1 MEKEIWKDVK
11 DYEGYYQISNL
22 GNVRCLDRTVIGKDG
37 RKQFKKGCNMK
48 IQHNKKVNIYE
59 VGLYKN
65 NKRKMCKIHRLVAGA
80 FIENDN
86 PENKITVNHKDG
98 NRSNN
103 CVNNL
108 EWASYS
114 ENEKHAYS
122 VLNRPVVREG
132 KTKKPTIII
141 NKDDGLG
148 LRRFCKSVAHA
159 SRETGMSKTQIKR
172 IANGESV
179 NEDYDFIIN

>member
-114 ENEKHAYS
+114 ENEK
-122 VLNRPVVREG
+122 
-132 KTKKPTIII
+132 TCI
-141 NKDDGLG
+141 
-148 LRRFCKSVAHA
+148 
-159 SRETGMSKTQIKR
+159 
-172 IANGESV
+172 
-179 NEDYDFIIN
+179 